1 MTARVLAVD
10 DEPDRETLIVQ
21 RFRRQ
26 IRDGSFS
33 FCFAED
39 GVTAVAMLAASPGV
53 DMVVSDAHR
62 AVQRG
67 SMRIARWGAD
77 RCALLGAA
85 RIDAH
90 RAAGCG
96 SMRIARCG
104 AAPQSADPVDATK
117 APGHHANH
125 SAA

>member
-67 SMRIARWGAD
+67 SMRIAR
-77 RCALLGAA
+77 
-85 RIDAH
+85 
-90 RAAGCG
+90 
-96 SMRIARCG
+96 CG